1 MGILEFIESLFE
13 DSSPSASSESSSWN
27 DSGSTMSSDISSG
40 TDWSPSAS
48 DAFGTAAGDWQ
59 CASEAS
65 SAFPSFDVTTDTWGS
80 INS

>member
-1 MGILEFIESLFE
+1 MGILEFIDSLF
-13 DSSPSASSESSSWN
+13 DNASPSASIENSSGS
-27 DSGSTMSSDISSG
+27 DSGASVSSDISSG
-40 TDWSPSAS
+40 TDWSPSVN
-48 DAFGTAAGDWQ
+48 DAFGTAAGEWQ